1 MRKKILLASVVT
13 AIAFTA
19 VLYAATLTASQAEK
33 GMIIGEVID
42 ITGYAMFG
50 RLGEENRE
58 AGLYRAE
65 HGFPIGV
72 LEEETGTVWNA
83 VYRLPV
89 PAAGL
94 QTANKI
100 LSPFMGQ
107 KVVVQGSL
115 FRAKGVSL
123 VRVSLVSEY

>member
-13 AIAFTA
+13 AIGFTA
-19 VLYAATLTASQAEK
+19 VVFAATLTASQPEK

-42 ITGYAMFG
+42 ITSYAMHG
-50 RLGEENRE
+50 RLGLEHRE

-65 HGFPIGV
+65 HGFPIG
-72 LEEETGTVWNA
+72 LIEEETGTVWNA

-100 LSPFMGQ
+100 MAPFMGQ

-115 FRAKGVSL
+115 YRAKGVNL